1 MKEKMLAVMKA
12 TPAPGATIAETT
24 VPKPGKGEVLVKVRA
39 ASICGTDI
47 HIYDWDEG
55 MSKRVKPPMIF
66 GHEMCGEILE
76 LGEGVRSGVKPG
88 DLVSAETHIACGHC
102 FQCRTGNKHICENVK
117 ILGIDTNGCY
127 AEYAV
132 IPAENAWVNDASLP
146 PEVATA
152 QEPLGNAVH
161 VLLTES
167 VEGKSVAIFGCGP
180 IGLCAVQ
187 LAKNLGASAV
197 YAVDV
202 KPYRLEMAKK
212 MGANLVVNA
221 RESDAVSEIIHA
233 NGGRKVDVFVEVSGN
248 PQAFQQGFKALRAG
262 GRASILGVFAKPVEI
277 DVTNDIVFK
286 AARVYGVNGRK
297 MFETWFQARE
307 FLRKGFVDLRKII
320 THKFPLAEFDKAM
333 QLMKSGDCGKIV
345 LTPPQ

>member
-1 MKEKMLAVMKA
+1 MLAVMKI
-12 TPAPGATIAETT
+12 TPTPGATITETS
-24 VPKPGKGEVLVKVRA
+24 VPKPGRNEVLVKVRA
-39 ASICGTDI
+39 ASICGTDV

-55 MSKRVKPPMIF
+55 MSKRVKPPLIF
-66 GHEMCGEILE
+66 GHELCGEIVE
-76 LGEGVRSGVKPG
+76 LGQDVKELKPG

-102 FQCRTGNKHICENVK
+102 FQCKTGNKHICEQVK
-117 ILGIDTNGCY
+117 ILGIDVNGCY

-167 VEGKSVAIFGCGP
+167 VEGKSIAIFGCGP

-212 MGANLVVNA
+212 MGASLAVNA
-221 RESDAVSEIIHA
+221 RETDAVSEIVSA
-233 NGGRKVDVFVEVSGN
+233 NGGRKVDVFIEASGN
-248 PQAFQQGFKALRAG
+248 AQAFQQGFKVLRAG
-262 GRASILGVFAKPVEI
+262 GRASILGVFAKPVEF
-277 DVTNDIVFK
+277 DVTNDLVFK

-307 FLRKGFVDLRKII
+307 FLRKRFVDLRKII
-320 THKFPLAEFDKAM
+320 THEFQLSDFDKAM
-333 QLMKSGDCGKIV
+333 QLMKSGECGKIV
-345 LTPPQ
+345 LKPPQ